1 MKRTVIGLLLPVFCF
16 SLLSSDQGEWE
27 KGIHTCTA
35 ILDQIRTYYP
45 DPADETELV
54 HASLHGLL
62 ARLDP
67 HSYFLDA
74 DSFRSMFED
83 QAGNYFGIGTRI
95 RRIDG
100 RLTVIAPIEGTP
112 AFHLGIL
119 PGDVITSIDGRPTR
133 NMRLDEA
140 MNYLRGE
147 KGTRVTITV
156 DRPGNPDQLTF
167 QINRTEIPLATLT
180 HALVQPNDPRT
191 GYIGLRTFGRTTAD
205 EFRKAADSLVL
216 KQGVR
221 RLVIDL
227 RWNTGGS
234 LAAAIELSDFFLEP
248 GRPIVTLRGRSL
260 ERGFTSRERPLWPE
274 TELAIL
280 INRHS
285 ASASEI
291 LAAALQEHGRAV
303 VVGRR
308 SWGKGLV
315 ETVFNLPGNRGV
327 ALTTARYYTPQ
338 GRCLQREYG
347 EALNPYG
354 YRIPKDYDTNTAIPG
369 GVIPDLIVED
379 ARQSKAVRDLIS
391 KGGFFHFSRHLLSSG
406 FAVSQDLEVGEDL
419 LRRFRAFV
427 KQRDW
432 QTMIQKSEEPEV
444 RREILRALLTS
455 SISESAGYRV
465 FLLHDPV
472 NQAALRYLNTS
483 SQSEEPLS

>member
-1 MKRTVIGLLLPVFCF
+1 MKRTVIGLLLLVFCF

-35 ILDQIRTYYP
+35 ILDQIRAYYP
-45 DPADETELV
+45 EPADETELV

-95 RRIDG
+95 RRIEG

-119 PGDVITSIDGRPTR
+119 PGDVIASIDGRPTR
-133 NMRLDEA
+133 DMTLDEA
-140 MNYLRGE
+140 MKYLRGR

-156 DRPGNPDQLTF
+156 DRPGNPDMLTF

-180 HALVQPNDPRT
+180 HALVEPNDQRT

-205 EFRKAADSLVL
+205 EFRKAVDSLVL
-216 KQGVR
+216 RQGVH

-234 LAAAIELSDFFLEP
+234 LAAAIELSDFFLDP

-260 ERGFTSRERPLWPE
+260 ERGFTSREHPLWPKI
-274 TELAIL
+274 ELAVL
-280 INRHS
+280 INRYS

-291 LAAALQEHGRAV
+291 LAAALQEHGRA
-303 VVGRR
+303 
-308 SWGKGLV
+308 
-315 ETVFNLPGNRGV
+315 
-327 ALTTARYYTPQ
+327 
-338 GRCLQREYG
+338 
-347 EALNPYG
+347 
-354 YRIPKDYDTNTAIPG
+354 
-369 GVIPDLIVED
+369 
-379 ARQSKAVRDLIS
+379 
-391 KGGFFHFSRHLLSSG
+391 
-406 FAVSQDLEVGEDL
+406 
-419 LRRFRAFV
+419 
-427 KQRDW
+427 
-432 QTMIQKSEEPEV
+432 
-444 RREILRALLTS
+444 
-455 SISESAGYRV
+455 
-465 FLLHDPV
+465 
-472 NQAALRYLNTS
+472 
-483 SQSEEPLS
+483 